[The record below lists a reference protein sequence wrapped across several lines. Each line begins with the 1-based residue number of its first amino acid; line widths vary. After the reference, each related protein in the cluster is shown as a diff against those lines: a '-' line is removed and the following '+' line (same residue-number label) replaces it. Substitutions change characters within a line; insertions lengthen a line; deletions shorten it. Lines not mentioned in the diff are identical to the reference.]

1 MAKVKVTV
9 GKDFDFFI
17 KLRKKN
23 GDPESLTD
31 WSVIKILFNSKTPGA
46 PVELRAP
53 VTPGIDEIQTLS
65 FSAVPASGTFTLTH
79 DGNQT
84 TDLAFGASALDIQ
97 NALNALKSLS
107 TVTVTGSF
115 AADFVIT
122 FTNDDGNR
130 DQLLLLA
137 TPTDL
142 KDGANADITI
152 TPAVTTPG
160 VPTKGIEVTDAACG
174 ILHVFGTEDESE
186 QMAEGGDL
194 PADLQIRIKD
204 RDLNIKPLEN
214 FVDVLKSGV
223 A

>member
-1 MAKVKVTV
+1 MGKVKVTV

-31 WSVIKILFNSKTPGA
+31 WSLIKLLFNSKTPGA

-53 VTPGIDEIQTLS
+53 VTPGTDEIQRLD
-65 FSAVPASGTFTLTH
+65 FSAVPASGTFNLTH
-79 DGNQT
+79 EGNKT
-84 TDLAFGASALDIQ
+84 TELAFNASNTDVQ

-107 TVTVTGSF
+107 TVGVTGNF
-115 AADFVIT
+115 AGGFVIT
-122 FTNDDGNR
+122 FTDEDGNR
-130 DQLLLLA
+130 DQPLLIA
-137 TPTDL
+137 GVVDL
-142 KDGANADITI
+142 KDGANADITV
-152 TPAVTTPG
+152 TPSTTTPG
-160 VPTKGIEVTDAACG
+160 VPSKGIEVTDAACG
-174 ILHVFGTEDESE
+174 ILHVFGTEDESTTME
-186 QMAEGGDL
+186 EGFDQ
-194 PADLQIRIKD
+194 PADLQVRIKD